1 MDMSNKF
8 VSVIISDR
16 GKSVL
21 KFFIIFLFVFVSL
34 YIASPGTSPS
44 NPYIGVDT
52 SVFLT
57 VGSSFSEGALPYR
70 DYFDHKGPLL
80 YYIYAIAQYD
90 TLGKLGIFVLQ
101 TLAWSISV
109 YAVWNTFRL
118 FIKRELS
125 MILLVVF
132 LICSYSFICEG
143 GLTEEWSLPVSCV
156 LLYIVLR
163 YLKFHDN
170 VSELPSWIWLSLGF
184 GVAWHVMLRVTNA
197 GVTCGEIAALL
208 LMLVH
213 ERAWKKTVLSVI
225 WMLIGFL
232 ILLFPVIAVYIVENA
247 EKELWYGLYTFNC
260 KYAMSAFGYG
270 KISSVFLKI
279 CPSIVLILLTGCFC
293 NLSGLSSKVKLLVYS
308 VAITTTLSLLPGYAL
323 NHYFINFAPIICCSL
338 LFFGVCVTGSLH
350 IAKRNKYL
358 LALVTLVFLV
368 HPYVMTMKNQILHGL
383 ICALLPG
390 HPVRPYNDYVRAKHF
405 SELIKKSDAS
415 SVLAIDCTAE
425 IYCYMGIRPCN
436 KFFFLQ
442 SFLSKSDS
450 EIKTH
455 VVNCLDSEKHAPG
468 WLVLPKQY
476 MDEQQS
482 VNKISK
488 DFASRIKEH
497 YYYVDSGL
505 LTNGHSEHSYSLYRR
520 KRTK

>member
-21 KFFIIFLFVFVSL
+21 KFFIVFLFVFVSL

-132 LICSYSFICEG
+132 LICSYSCISEG

-163 YLKFHDN
+163 YLKFHDS
-170 VSELPSWIWLSLGF
+170 VSELPFWIWLSLGF

-225 WMLIGFL
+225 WVLIGFL
-232 ILLFPVIAVYIVENA
+232 ILLLPVITFFVIKNA
-247 EKELWYGLYTFNC
+247 EKELWYGLYTFNH
-260 KYAMSAFGYG
+260 KYAVIGSLGYKQILKIGFYAFPAVALMLLICSSRRLPGLSG
-270 KISSVFLKI
+270 KIMFVMF
-279 CPSIVLILLTGCFC
+279 
-293 NLSGLSSKVKLLVYS
+293 S
-308 VAITTTLSLLPGYAL
+308 VAIATITSLLPGYAFA
-323 NHYFINFAPIICCSL
+323 HYFINFTPVICCSL
-338 LFFGVCVTGSLH
+338 IVFALFINDASNIC
-350 IAKRNKYL
+350 KKNKYL
-358 LALVTLVFLV
+358 LASGIFLIIST
-368 HPYVMTMKNQILHGL
+368 PYVVGARCQLTYAFM
-383 ICALLPG
+383 CAFMPKQNIG
-390 HPVRPYNDYVRAKHF
+390 CYNKYVTAQYF
-405 SELIKKSDAS
+405 SKLIKKSDDCR
-415 SVLAIDCTAE
+415 VLAIDCSAE
-425 IYCYMGIRPCN
+425 VYCYMGIKPCN

-442 SFLSKSDS
+442 SFLSQADQ

-455 VVNCLDSEKHAPG
+455 VVNCLDSGKSAPG
-468 WLVLPKQY
+468 WLVLPKKDL
-476 MDEQQS
+476 DEQRS
-482 VNKISK
+482 LDKIDV
-488 DFASRIKEH
+488 DFADRIKEH
-497 YYYVDSGL
+497 YFYVENEPLCSSKSDQYQP
-505 LTNGHSEHSYSLYRR
+505 YSLYR
-520 KRTK
+520 KK